1 MIDSFVAIAVFSAA
15 GVLGSSGGDGES
27 RLKRSA
33 KEEAL

>member
-1 MIDSFVAIAVFSAA
+1 MIDSFVAVTFSAT

-27 RLKRSA
+27 RLMRSA

>member
-1 MIDSFVAIAVFSAA
+1 MIDSFIAVKFSAA

-27 RLKRSA
+27 RLMRSA